1 MARSQNGTERMSKV
15 TKEKTLS
22 RLFTKVAILALVL
35 QMSLAALAG
44 TTGNITG
51 KITDSNGDPLPG
63 VTVLMTSPNLI
74 GSRSAVT
81 DAGGKFR
88 SVFLPP
94 GQYVVTTTFTGFRTQ
109 KANVKVVIDGN
120 HSINLKMEVQNSIED
135 ELVVTADLPV
145 IDHSSTTSGANI
157 SEDFFTK
164 LPTGRAVA
172 SIMEIAPGVSTVD
185 VDGSYRING
194 SSGPENQYII
204 DGVNTTSIELGT
216 GSANLNFDFIQE
228 VQVKTGGYNAE
239 FGRAT
244 GGILNVITKSGG
256 NEFEGSVYAFSDSRS
271 NVASARQ
278 VGVNG
283 STSLGT
289 DRDDWGVTV
298 GGPIIKDKLWFFAGV
313 NPTEVKNYVLTPTDP
328 IPDGDGS
335 SSWADIRGENETVSS
350 EREILSWAAKLTWQL
365 NESNTVTF
373 SANGDPQ
380 DAVFRDRSGKVETD
394 QATTFESLNY
404 IVKWNSILNNIFTLD
419 ASYAYHEESRDDAA
433 VDGNTKSNIYQR
445 FDIPSGDV
453 GGIGFFRNTKATRD
467 DFNIKLGAYLGNHD
481 LKAGIQF
488 EETNLAD
495 NRDYSGLGSVRL
507 DIPGGGVRIRNFAS
521 RAADGTLTP
530 ITQSATTDNE
540 YNSFFIQDSWS
551 VTPNLVVNL
560 GVRDEVQKLLNSSG
574 ETYHSFD
581 DNFAPR
587 IGVTWDFMGDGRSK
601 VFGHYGTFFQSIAM
615 DINNRAAAPE
625 ILYFRWYGTDPNSP
639 TNFLDWTDAD
649 VQQIIDTQTPF
660 ALDFGSGSTSIDPN
674 TKATNHDEVILGIE
688 YEFKTDWTVG
698 FKYITRTLN
707 EAIEDISFDAGDNYI
722 IGNPGEDVTFTNEGD
737 HSLDF
742 FDYNG
747 DFVSVAPGATYTL
760 FADQVGF
767 PKLERDYNGY
777 EFLLRKAYRDD
788 YQFQLSYVHS
798 STRGNYIGNT
808 VPSGQ
813 VDPGITALFD
823 IPSTTVNGVGLLPQH
838 RRHILKFDGSYEFDF
853 GMLAGLSYRYTSG
866 ASYDALG
873 EPDVGNGAYSE
884 FHLIQRGSAGALPA
898 LTSVDL
904 HLDYT
909 MKFSG
914 KMNLSVYA
922 DMFNVFDF
930 QEATA
935 VSRQFSNDAPDVTDA
950 AAAWNVGKDPIA
962 TGDDHSD
969 SVLYANRYYAWVEGR
984 FASINELTTWYND
997 QGLSIET
1004 DTFGKPTNFQLGR
1017 RTRFGVRFRF

>member
-1 MARSQNGTERMSKV
+1 M
-15 TKEKTLS
+15 S
-22 RLFTKVAILALVL
+22 RLFTKFAVLALVL
-35 QMSLAALAG
+35 QLALPAFAG

-51 KITDSNGDPLPG
+51 TITDANGDPLPG
-63 VTVLMTSPNLI
+63 VTILMTSPNLI

-81 DAGGKFR
+81 DAQGKFR

-94 GQYVVTTTFTGFRTQ
+94 GQYEVTATFTGFRTQ

-120 HSINLKMEVQNSIED
+120 HNISLQMEVQNSIED

-145 IDHSSTTSGANI
+145 IDHTSTTAGANI

-172 SIMEIAPGVSTVD
+172 SIMQIAPGVSTTD

-216 GSANLNFDFIQE
+216 ASANLNFDFIQE

-256 NEFEGSVYAFSDSRS
+256 NEFEGSVYAFSDARD
-271 NVASARQ
+271 NVASAQQ
-278 VGVNG
+278 VGVFG

-313 NPTEVKNYVLTPTDP
+313 NPTEVKNYVLTSTDT
-328 IPDGDGS
+328 IDDGDGV
-335 SSWADIRGENETVSS
+335 SSWADVRGENETISS

-365 NESNTVTF
+365 NESNTLTF
-373 SANGDPQ
+373 SGNGDPQ
-380 DAVFRDRSGKVETD
+380 DAVFRGSTSTTSRD
-394 QATTFESLNY
+394 QATNFESINY
-404 IVKWNSILNNIFTLD
+404 IVKWNSILSNIFTLD
-419 ASYAYHEESRDDAA
+419 VSYAYHEESRDDSA
-433 VDGNTKSNIYQR
+433 VDGNNSSR
-445 FDIPSGDV
+445 FWNRFHPGNA
-453 GGIGFFRNTKATRD
+453 GGIGFFEVMEATRD

-481 LKAGIQF
+481 LKAGIQY
-488 EETNLAD
+488 EETNFSDA
-495 NRDYSGLGSVRL
+495 RDYSGLASVRL
-507 DIPGGGVRIRNFAS
+507 DFNNGGVRLRNFAQ
-521 RAADGTLTP
+521 RNADGSL
-530 ITQSATTDNE
+530 SAIHPQFASTDNE
-540 YNSFFIQDSWS
+540 YNSFFIQDSWA
-551 VTPNLVVNL
+551 VTPNFVLNL
-560 GVRDEVQKLLNSSG
+560 GIRDEVQKLLDSSG
-574 ETYHSFD
+574 NTYHEFD

-587 IGVTWDFMGDGRSK
+587 IGFTWDFLGDGRSK
-601 VFGHYGTFFQSIAM
+601 VFGHYGRFFQSLAM

-625 ILYFRWYGTDPNSP
+625 ILWFRWYDMDETSP
-639 TNFLDWTDAD
+639 TSILEWTDAD
-649 VQQIIDTQTPF
+649 VQHIIDTQDPF
-660 ALDFGSGSTSIDPN
+660 QLDFGSGSTSIDPN
-674 TKATNHDEVILGIE
+674 TKATNHDEIILGVE

-698 FKYITRTLN
+698 FKYVGRELN

-722 IGNPGEDVTFTNEGD
+722 IGNPGEDVTFTNEGSD
-737 HSLDF
+737 ELVF
-742 FDYNG
+742 FDFNG
-747 DFVSVAPGATYTL
+747 DRVNVAPGATYTL
-760 FADQVGF
+760 LAGQIGF

-788 YQFQLSYVHS
+788 YQFQMSYVHS

-838 RRHILKFDGSYEFDF
+838 RRHQFKFDGSYEFDF
-853 GMLAGLSYRYTSG
+853 GLLTGLSYRYTSG
-866 ASYDALG
+866 ANYDALG

-884 FHLIQRGSAGALPA
+884 FHLIPRGTAGSLPA

-914 KMNLSVYA
+914 KMNLSLYA
-922 DMFNVFDF
+922 DIFNIFNF

-935 VSRQFSNDAPDVTDA
+935 VSRRFSFDAPDVQDPL
-950 AAAWNVGKDPIA
+950 AAWNVGLPEID
-962 TGDDHSD
+962 TGDAHSND
-969 SVLYANRYYAWVEGR
+969 VLYANRYYAWIEGR
-984 FASINELTTWYND
+984 FSDVNELTEWYND